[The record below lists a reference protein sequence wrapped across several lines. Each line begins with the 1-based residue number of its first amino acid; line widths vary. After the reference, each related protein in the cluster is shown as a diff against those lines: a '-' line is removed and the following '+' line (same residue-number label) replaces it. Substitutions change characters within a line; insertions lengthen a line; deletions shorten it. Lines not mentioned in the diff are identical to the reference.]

1 MQKAQQINSQ
11 GAVRAMVFPIVIT
24 LSIAHLL
31 NDTMQSVI
39 PALYPLIKQDLGLT
53 FSQIGIITL
62 VFQLTSSILQPLVGR
77 YTDKHPKPYAL
88 ATGMA
93 FSLVGL
99 AILSTAH
106 NFWTILLGVSIL
118 GWGSSIFH
126 PNASRVTQIAAGKRK
141 GLAQSIFQVGG
152 STGTAIGPL
161 LAALIVIPYGQIA
174 VSYFSII
181 ALIGFVLLFRI
192 GSWYKV
198 QLQDL
203 NSNAHQKSRAP
214 AHGLSKNKVIWALTL
229 LVILLF
235 SKSLYSV
242 SMTNYFTFF
251 LIEKFDISVQQSQ
264 VCLFLFLASCSL
276 GVLLGGAIGDRF
288 GRKYVIWGSI
298 LGAAPFT
305 IALPYVSFE
314 MTIILSFIIGIVI
327 SSAFSAI
334 LVYAID
340 LMPGNIGTI
349 AGIFFGLSFG
359 LGGLGSAV
367 LGYIADLTSIGFVF
381 QTTTVF
387 PLVGIVAA
395 FLPNIEKSKAKSSN

>member
-1 MQKAQQINSQ
+1 M
-11 GAVRAMVFPIVIT
+11 
-24 LSIAHLL
+24 
-31 NDTMQSVI
+31 
-39 PALYPLIKQDLGLT
+39 
-53 FSQIGIITL
+53 
-62 VFQLTSSILQPLVGR
+62 
-77 YTDKHPKPYAL
+77 
-88 ATGMA
+88 
-93 FSLVGL
+93 
-99 AILSTAH
+99 
-106 NFWTILLGVSIL
+106 
-118 GWGSSIFH
+118 
-126 PNASRVTQIAAGKRK
+126 
-141 GLAQSIFQVGG
+141 
-152 STGTAIGPL
+152 
-161 LAALIVIPYGQIA
+161 
-174 VSYFSII
+174 
-181 ALIGFVLLFRI
+181 
-192 GSWYKV
+192 
-198 QLQDL
+198 
-203 NSNAHQKSRAP
+203 
-214 AHGLSKNKVIWALTL
+214 
-229 LVILLF
+229 
-235 SKSLYSV
+235 
-242 SMTNYFTFF
+242 
-251 LIEKFDISVQQSQ
+251 
-264 VCLFLFLASCSL
+264 CLFLFLASCSL

>member
-1 MQKAQQINSQ
+1 MATSAPPSIKPNTVGS
-11 GAVRAMVFPIVIT
+11 MVFPIVISI
-24 LSIAHLL
+24 SIAHFL

-62 VFQLTSSILQPLVGR
+62 IFQLTSSILQPLVGR

-88 ATGMA
+88 AIGMI
-93 FSLVGL
+93 FSLSGL
-99 AILSTAH
+99 GILATAS

-118 GWGSSIFH
+118 GWGSSVFH

-152 STGTAIGPL
+152 STGAAIGPL
-161 LAALIVIPYGQIA
+161 LAALIVIPQGQIA
-174 VSYFSII
+174 VSYFSIM
-181 ALIGFVLLFRI
+181 ALVGFVLLFRI
-192 GSWYKV
+192 GSWYKL
-198 QLQDL
+198 QLQDAT
-203 NSNAHQKSRAP
+203 SNAHPKTHIP
-214 AHGLSKNKVIWALTL
+214 THGLSRGKVIFSLTL

-251 LIEKFDISVQQSQ
+251 LIEKFNISVQQSQ
-264 VCLFLFLASCSL
+264 ICLFVFLASCSI
-276 GVLLGGAIGDRF
+276 GILLGGAIGDRF

-305 IALPYVSFE
+305 MALPYVSFE
-314 MTIILSFIIGIVI
+314 FTIILSIIIGIVI
-327 SSAFSAI
+327 SSAFSAM

-340 LMPGNIGTI
+340 LMPGKIGTI
-349 AGIFFGLSFG
+349 AGIFFGLAFG

-367 LGYIADLTSIGFVF
+367 FGYLADLTSIGFVF
-381 QTTTVF
+381 QLTTVF
-387 PLVGIVAA
+387 PLVGIVAV
-395 FLPNIEKSKAKSSN
+395 FLPNLEKRS

>member
-1 MQKAQQINSQ
+1 MDTTAQQPKATS
-11 GAVRAMVFPIVIT
+11 AVGSMVFPVIVS

-39 PALYPLIKQDLGLT
+39 PALYPLIKNDLGLT

-77 YTDKHPKPYAL
+77 YTDNHPKPYAL

-93 FSLVGL
+93 FSLAGL
-99 AILSTAH
+99 AILAMAN

-118 GWGSSIFH
+118 GWGSSVFH

-161 LAALIVIPYGQIA
+161 LAALIVIPQGQIA
-174 VSYFSII
+174 VSYFTVI
-181 ALIGFVLLFRI
+181 ALIGFVLLFRV
-192 GSWYKV
+192 GSWYKL
-198 QLQDL
+198 QLQDV
-203 NSNAHQKSRAP
+203 NSNAHQSARVP
-214 AHGLSKNKVIWALTL
+214 THGLSKGKVTLALTL
-229 LVILLF
+229 LVVLLF

-264 VCLFLFLASCSL
+264 VCLFVFLASCSL
-276 GVLLGGAIGDRF
+276 GVLIGGAIGDRF

-314 MTIILSFIIGIVI
+314 LTIALSIIIGIVI
-327 SSAFSAI
+327 SSAFSAM

-340 LMPGNIGTI
+340 LMPGKIGTI

-359 LGGLGSAV
+359 LGGVGSAV
-367 LGYIADLTSIGFVF
+367 FGYIADVTSIGFVF
-381 QTTTVF
+381 SMTTVF

-395 FLPNIEKSKAKSSN
+395 FLPNIEKRKFKSN

>member
-1 MQKAQQINSQ
+1 MQTAQQTNSP

-93 FSLVGL
+93 FSLAGL

-161 LAALIVIPYGQIA
+161 LAALIVIPHGQIA

-203 NSNAHQKSRAP
+203 NSNAHQKTRAP

-314 MTIILSFIIGIVI
+314 MTIILSIIIGIVI

-367 LGYIADLTSIGFVF
+367 LGYIR
-381 QTTTVF
+381 
-387 PLVGIVAA
+387 
-395 FLPNIEKSKAKSSN
+395 

>member
-1 MQKAQQINSQ
+1 
-11 GAVRAMVFPIVIT
+11 MVFPIVIT

-39 PALYPLIKQDLGLT
+39 PALYPLLKQDLGLT

-93 FSLVGL
+93 FSLAGL

-161 LAALIVIPYGQIA
+161 LAALIVIPHGQIA

-181 ALIGFVLLFRI
+181 ALIGFVLLFRV
-192 GSWYKV
+192 GSWYKA

-214 AHGLSKNKVIWALTL
+214 AHGLSKNKVILALTL

-314 MTIILSFIIGIVI
+314 MTIILSVIIGIVI

>member
-1 MQKAQQINSQ
+1 MQTAQQINSP

-93 FSLVGL
+93 FSLAGL

-161 LAALIVIPYGQIA
+161 LAALIVIPHGQIA
-174 VSYFSII
+174 VS
-181 ALIGFVLLFRI
+181 
-192 GSWYKV
+192 
-198 QLQDL
+198 
-203 NSNAHQKSRAP
+203 
-214 AHGLSKNKVIWALTL
+214 
-229 LVILLF
+229 
-235 SKSLYSV
+235 
-242 SMTNYFTFF
+242 
-251 LIEKFDISVQQSQ
+251 
-264 VCLFLFLASCSL
+264 
-276 GVLLGGAIGDRF
+276 
-288 GRKYVIWGSI
+288 
-298 LGAAPFT
+298 
-305 IALPYVSFE
+305 
-314 MTIILSFIIGIVI
+314 
-327 SSAFSAI
+327 
-334 LVYAID
+334 
-340 LMPGNIGTI
+340 
-349 AGIFFGLSFG
+349 
-359 LGGLGSAV
+359 
-367 LGYIADLTSIGFVF
+367 
-381 QTTTVF
+381 
-387 PLVGIVAA
+387 
-395 FLPNIEKSKAKSSN
+395 